1 LQENED
7 EGQEEEE
14 ALAPP
19 ESPIDRRGQSLSPPL
34 IDTALRDPFLSS
46 SLTERIQIETF
57 SILESFVINTQS
69 HIELHRKE

>member
-1 LQENED
+1 MKTSQE
-7 EGQEEEE
+7 EEEE

-19 ESPIDRRGQSLSPPL
+19 RNRSIAIDRSPRPRGQSPSPRPPRCG
-34 IDTALRDPFLSS
+34 ILSS
-46 SLTERIQIETF
+46 LREHIQIETF